1 MGFLRLFTQD
11 EAACK
16 SGVADS
22 FLSDGVTNI
31 YIYSVLLQQ
40 QDRADRFVGAS
51 VKAGNAS
58 FIFRPFLLTGSL
70 KFSITIIGRGCSSD
84 CQREQDGKCRRADN
98 NCSVMTVDRGSL
110 PHSLKRRSPTPY
122 IPRSWL
128 RGGGGYSSSSSCY
141 SCRGIA
147 NVQ

>member
-58 FIFRPFLLTGSL
+58 FIFRPFLLTGSF
-70 KFSITIIGRGCSSD
+70 KG
-84 CQREQDGKCRRADN
+84 
-98 NCSVMTVDRGSL
+98 VSL
-110 PHSLKRRSPTPY
+110 SLS
-122 IPRSWL
+122 L
-128 RGGGGYSSSSSCY
+128 EEDALQ
-141 SCRGIA
+141 IA
-147 NVQ
+147 NENKMENAGELTTIVQ